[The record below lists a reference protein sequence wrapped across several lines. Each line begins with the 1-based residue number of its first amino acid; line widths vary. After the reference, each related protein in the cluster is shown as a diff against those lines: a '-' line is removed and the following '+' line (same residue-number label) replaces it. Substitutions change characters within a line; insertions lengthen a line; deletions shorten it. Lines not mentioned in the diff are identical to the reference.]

1 MGRTMEPS
9 AKRWLFNL
17 LGFVFLGLA
26 ALGVVLPVLPTTPLV
41 LLALWAFANGSERMY
56 RYVYHHRWFGAA
68 ARDWKRHKA
77 IPRRGKVLASVTVAL
92 TAFYLLFFSEAPRW
106 AAWTS
111 VALMAYGMFFVHTRP
126 TLERIKPRAQE
137 APERR

>member
-56 RYVYHHRWFGAA
+56 RYVYTTAGSAPPP
-68 ARDWKRHKA
+68 A
-77 IPRRGKVLASVTVAL
+77 IGS
-92 TAFYLLFFSEAPRW
+92 
-106 AAWTS
+106 
-111 VALMAYGMFFVHTRP
+111 GTRP
-126 TLERIKPRAQE
+126 SPGAERCWPASPWRSL
-137 APERR
+137 RFT

>member
-1 MGRTMEPS
+1 MDRTMRAS
-9 AKRWLFNL
+9 VKRGLYNL
-17 LGFVFLGLA
+17 LGFFFLGLA

-56 RYVYHHRWFGAA
+56 RYVQRHRWFGAA
-68 ARDWKRHKA
+68 ARGWAQHRA
-77 IPRRGKVLASVTVAL
+77 IPRRGKVLATATVTL

-111 VALMAYGMFFVHTRP
+111 VALMGYGMFFVHTRP
-126 TLERIKPRAQE
+126 TLEHVKPRTQE
-137 APERR
+137 APERA